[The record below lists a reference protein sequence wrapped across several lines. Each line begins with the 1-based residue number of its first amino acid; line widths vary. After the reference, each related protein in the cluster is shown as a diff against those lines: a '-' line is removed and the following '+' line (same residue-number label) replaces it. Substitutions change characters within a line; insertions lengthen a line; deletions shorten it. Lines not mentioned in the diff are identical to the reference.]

1 MDKRFWVNKYAVSAG
16 LNNILIYSGVTNE
29 AVLLEFARDNERDWV
44 KLLPNVGTK
53 RKHELLKLYDKL
65 KPMGVRL
72 YVDDLRP
79 CPKGWDVARNFHEAI
94 VMLESKEYYEVSLD
108 HDIASFYGNKE
119 MTGRDILNWLIA
131 RKLDGKPS
139 PEIVR
144 VHSANPVGCAT
155 MEEDIKRYWGTP

>member
-1 MDKRFWVNKYAVSAG
+1 MKVING
-16 LNNILIYSGVTNE
+16 
-29 AVLLEFARDNERDWV
+29 
-44 KLLPNVGTK
+44 
-53 RKHELLKLYDKL
+53 
-65 KPMGVRL
+65 L
-72 YVDDLRP
+72 YVDDLRTP
-79 CPKGWDVARNFHEAI
+79 PFDEGVQWTIVRNFHDAI
-94 VMLESKEYYEVSLD
+94 HVLERVNYPLVSLD

>member
-1 MDKRFWVNKYAVSAG
+1 MVS
-16 LNNILIYSGVTNE
+16 YD
-29 AVLLEFARDNERDWV
+29 ARGGFMYEHLRI
-44 KLLPNVGTK
+44 
-53 RKHELLKLYDKL
+53 R
-65 KPMGVRL
+65 RL

-79 CPKGWDVARNFHEAI
+79 CPDGWDVARNFHEAI
-94 VMLESKEYYEVSLD
+94 VKLETREYDEVSLD

-131 RKLDGKPS
+131 RKLEGDNT

-155 MEEDIKRYWGTP
+155 MEEDINRYWGTK